1 MIKLP
6 IISKQNISSDF
17 MVITIRV
24 RMNQY
29 EGWANSKQNGVSV
42 KMLKK
47 FW

>member
-6 IISKQNISSDF
+6 IISKQNISSNF
-17 MVITIRV
+17 TAITIRA
-24 RMNQY
+24 RTDQY
-29 EGWANSKQNGVSV
+29 EGWANSKQDGVGV

>member
-6 IISKQNISSDF
+6 IISKQIMSNNF
-17 MVITIRV
+17 MVITIRA
-24 RMNQY
+24 RTDQY
-29 EGWANSKQNGVSV
+29 EGWANSKQDGVWV